1 MLPQTSPKQNYT
13 TINTSVKIRG
23 KITLGAH
30 ANLPDA
36 TPTTASPQDASLGA
50 DANLPNATP
59 PNATLGAEANL
70 PNATPTA
77 AAAVV
82 AENTPPNATT
92 TDANLPNAMAEE
104 VATAGEVAVDMVVE
118 VMVEI
123 EVVAAVMGEGV
134 VAMVEVE
141 EEEETF

>member
-30 ANLPDA
+30 ANLPNA

-59 PNATLGAEANL
+59 PNAT
-70 PNATPTA
+70 
-77 AAAVV
+77 
-82 AENTPPNATT
+82 
-92 TDANLPNAMAEE
+92 E

-123 EVVAAVMGEGV
+123 EVAAVMGEG
-134 VAMVEVE
+134 MV
-141 EEEETF
+141 

>member
-13 TINTSVKIRG
+13 IINTSVNIRG
-23 KITLGAH
+23 KI
-30 ANLPDA
+30 
-36 TPTTASPQDASLGA
+36 SYSCS
-50 DANLPNATP
+50 
-59 PNATLGAEANL
+59 
-70 PNATPTA
+70 
-77 AAAVV
+77 VV